1 MAVTIEDVARRAGV
15 SRGTVS
21 NVLNRPE
28 IVLEATR
35 SRVLKAMRELDFI
48 ASQPA
53 RMLGGLRSRSIG
65 LVMHDVG
72 HPFFAEI
79 ARGVEDVATREGYVL
94 TLTSTRDDDDRQ
106 RSSLRLLL
114 AQQVSG
120 ILLVP
125 TASGADDLRQMRERG
140 VAAVLL
146 DHEGGANECSV
157 AVDDIRGGIA
167 ATQHLLGLGH
177 RRLAFVGGPRRGRQH
192 SDRLKGMRSALGT
205 SGTRGRPAAQ
215 VITVPADTISCGE
228 EAAGALLGKSAK
240 RSRPTGLFCGN
251 DLLAVGMIRGLTSA
265 GVRVPEDMAV
275 VGYDDIE
282 LTTLV
287 GTPITSVRQ
296 PMYEMGRT
304 AADLLLSE
312 IHDRTHTHHNVRF
325 VPELIVRESTA
336 GP

>member
-28 IVLEATR
+28 VVLEATR
-35 SRVLKAMRELDFI
+35 NRVLTAMRELDFI

-53 RMLGGLRSRSIG
+53 RMLGGLRNRSIG

-79 ARGVEDVATREGYVL
+79 ARGVEDVATREDYVL
-94 TLTSTRDDDDRQ
+94 TLTSTRDDDERQ
-106 RSSLRLLL
+106 RSSLRVLL
-114 AQQVSG
+114 AQQVPG
-120 ILLVP
+120 ILLIP
-125 TASGADDLRQMRERG
+125 TASGAADLRAVRERG
-140 VAAVLL
+140 VDVVLL
-146 DHEGGANECSV
+146 DHEGGAHECSV

-167 ATQHLLGLGH
+167 ATQHLLSLGH
-177 RRLAFVGGPRRGRQH
+177 RRLAFVGGPHRGRQH
-192 SDRLKGMRSALGT
+192 SDRLSGMRSALAA
-205 SGTRGRPAAQ
+205 SGGRRRPAPQ
-215 VITVPADTISCGE
+215 LITVPADTISCGE
-228 EAAGALLGKSAK
+228 EAAAALLGKRAK
-240 RSRPTGLFCGN
+240 RTFPTGIFCGN

-265 GVRVPEDMAV
+265 GVGVPDDIAV

-304 AADLLLSE
+304 AAELLLSE
-312 IHDRTHTHHNVRF
+312 IHDRSHAHHNVRF
-325 VPELIVRESTA
+325 VPELVVRESTA

>member
-28 IVLEATR
+28 VVLEATR
-35 SRVLKAMRELDFI
+35 TRVLEAMHELDFI

-79 ARGVEDVATREGYVL
+79 ARGVEDVATRENYVL
-94 TLTSTRDDDDRQ
+94 TLTSTRDDDERQ
-106 RSSLRLLL
+106 RASLRLLL

-120 ILLVP
+120 ILLIP
-125 TASGADDLRQMRERG
+125 TASGADDLRQVRERG

-157 AVDDIRGGIA
+157 AVDDVRGGIA
-167 ATQHLLGLGH
+167 ATQHLLSLGH
-177 RRLAFVGGPRRGRQH
+177 HRLAFVGGPRRGQRH
-192 SDRLKGMRSALGT
+192 SDRLNGMRSALAA
-205 SGTRGRPAAQ
+205 SGKQRRPAVQA
-215 VITVPADTISCGE
+215 VTVPADTIACGE
-228 EAAGALLGKSAK
+228 EAARTLLSNRAT
-240 RSRPTGLFCGN
+240 RRLPTGILCGN
-251 DLLAVGMIRGLTSA
+251 DLLAVGMIRGLTSS
-265 GVRVPEDMAV
+265 GVSVPDDVAV

-287 GTPITSVRQ
+287 GTPITSIRQ

-304 AADLLLSE
+304 AAELLLSE
-312 IHDRTHTHHNVRF
+312 IHEETHTHRNVRF

-336 GP
+336 RP